1 MSRRRPSL
9 LGIGL
14 RLGAVVA
21 LGAATRDPRA
31 IEVDDRIGARIVKDR
46 RPELDVAMPIVT
58 DLGSVYAL
66 GGAAAVLALGGGR
79 RSAGRLLVAGGL
91 AWAAAQGLKPLYRRQ
106 RPYELGSA
114 EKLVRT
120 PAGSSYPSGHP
131 AVAEAM
137 RRILEPEVSFPA
149 RPIVAGIPKLVAF
162 SRIYNG
168 VHHPSDTL
176 GGLLL
181 GRVAG
186 DLVRR
191 RDPRLHSR

>member
-1 MSRRRPSL
+1 MSRARPSL

-21 LGAATRDPRA
+21 LGSATRDPRNA
-31 IEVDDRIGARIVKDR
+31 KLDDRLAAAVLRSR
-46 RPELDVAMPIVT
+46 RSELDAALPVLT

-66 GGAAAVLALGGGR
+66 AGAAGVLALGGA
-79 RSAGRLLVAGGL
+79 RSTAGRLVAAGGL
-91 AWAAAQGLKPLYRRQ
+91 AWGAAQAMKPLYSRS
-106 RPYELGSA
+106 RPYQNGTA
-114 EKLVRT
+114 ERLVRT
-120 PAGSSYPSGHP
+120 PAGTSYPSGHP

-137 RRILEPEVSFPA
+137 RAVLEPEVAFPA
-149 RPIVAGIPKLVAF
+149 RAIIGEIPKVVAV
-162 SRIYNG
+162 SRVYTG

-181 GRVAG
+181 GRAVG

-191 RDPRLHSR
+191 FSARA

>member
-1 MSRRRPSL
+1 MRRRPSRV
-9 LGIGL
+9 GILL

-31 IEVDDRIGARIVKDR
+31 AEIDDRISARIVKDR
-46 RPELDVAMPIVT
+46 RPELDTLMPIVT

-66 GGAAAVLALGGGR
+66 GGAATILALGGAR
-79 RSAGRLLVAGGL
+79 RTAGRLLVAGGL
-91 AWAAAQGLKPLYRRQ
+91 AWGAAQALKPLYRRA
-106 RPYELGSA
+106 RPYEGGSV

-120 PAGSSYPSGHP
+120 PAGSSFPSGHP

-137 RRILEPEVSFPA
+137 RRVLAPEVVFPA
-149 RPIVAGIPKLVAF
+149 RSVIEQIPKVVAV
-162 SRIYNG
+162 SRVYTG

-181 GRVAG
+181 GRAIG

-191 RDPRLHSR
+191 RTTRRR